1 MLPVCRYGKMGKHQS
16 MEIGMSFQS
25 ICVGLVRG
33 DARNTET
40 MNAAIK
46 LAAQCE
52 AHLTGILLTP
62 PLNVPVYAAIPLPD
76 DIISNYYDD
85 ADAEAEDFRST
96 FEAECSSQG
105 VTSTE
110 WRGAA
115 RTVLQSLGE
124 LAPVT
129 DLFVLSQHG
138 SGDYSWLI
146 GEASLSLGV
155 PILAVPEAGEFEN
168 IGKTVL
174 LAWTP
179 KRECTRAVRDSM
191 PLLRAAD
198 KVVVFRGNPE
208 DDGLDVEIGA
218 HLARHDVN
226 AEIKHVVANDVSV
239 GDAVL
244 NTVTDEGCDLI
255 VMGSYGHSRVR
266 EVAFGGVT
274 RNVLQHMTVP
284 TLLSH

>member
-1 MLPVCRYGKMGKHQS
+1 
-16 MEIGMSFQS
+16 MSYQS

-33 DARNTET
+33 DARNAAT
-40 MNAAIK
+40 MAAAIR
-46 LAAQCE
+46 LAAQSD
-52 AHLTGILLTP
+52 AHLTGILLVP
-62 PLNVPVYAAIPLPD
+62 PLNVPVYAAVPLPD

-85 ADAEAEDFRST
+85 ADAEAEELRAA
-96 FEAECSSQG
+96 FESGCSGEG
-105 VTSTE
+105 VTSFE
-110 WRGAA
+110 WRGAT
-115 RTVLQSLGE
+115 RTVLQSLVD

-129 DLFVLSQHG
+129 DLYVLSQHG
-138 SGDYSWLI
+138 SGDYAWLI

-155 PILAVPEAGEFEN
+155 PILAIPESGTFDSF
-168 IGKTVL
+168 GKCVL

-179 KRECTRAVRDSM
+179 KRECARAVRDSM
-191 PLLRAAD
+191 PLLQGAD
-198 KVVVFRGNPE
+198 RVVVFRGNAA

-218 HLARHDVN
+218 YLARHGVN
-226 AEIKHVVANDVSV
+226 AEVKHVVSGDVSV

-255 VMGSYGHSRVR
+255 VMGAYGHSRVR